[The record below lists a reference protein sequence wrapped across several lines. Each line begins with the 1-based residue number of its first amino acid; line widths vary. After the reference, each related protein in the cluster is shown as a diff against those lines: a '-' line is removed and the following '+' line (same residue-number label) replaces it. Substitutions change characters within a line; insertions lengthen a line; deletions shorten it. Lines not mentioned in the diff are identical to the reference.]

1 MTSSTNI
8 VLNNSCVLK
17 DKLLLFYKNKKN
29 YTLFIDIVDKKAKY
43 SLRVIEW
50 FVSNYSKK
58 YNIVYKVGNKDFNV
72 YLSYKDQLKSY
83 KKKQF
88 DPFKRYDKFN
98 FNIHDVSIVTT
109 IGQLN
114 FFKWAISN
122 NILEYVSKHLS
133 RIKED
138 MALNM
143 RHNEDDS
150 KSTTSQK
157 YKLEEPSN
165 GKEIPRKKRQS
176 LSSCAT
182 RTTVKR
188 YTKVVIT
195 FD

>member
-1 MTSSTNI
+1 MST
-8 VLNNSCVLK
+8 VVKTGCVLK
-17 DKLLLFYKNKKN
+17 DKLIAFYKSKKN
-29 YTLFIDIVDKKAKY
+29 YTEFINIVDKKANY
-43 SLRVIEW
+43 SLRIIEW

-58 YNIVYKVGNKDFNV
+58 YNIVYKIGNKDFNV

-98 FNIHDVSIVTT
+98 FNIHDATIVTT

-122 NILEYVSKHLS
+122 NILDYVSKYLDK
-133 RIKED
+133 IKED
-138 MALNM
+138 MNINI
-143 RHNEDDS
+143 RHQIVNVP
-150 KSTTSQK
+150 QP
-157 YKLEEPSN
+157 KLKQVEN
-165 GKEIPRKKRQS
+165 TKVAPRKKRQS
-176 LSSCAT
+176 LSACAT

>member
-1 MTSSTNI
+1 MDIN
-8 VLNNSCVLK
+8 LNSSCVLK
-17 DKLLLFYKNKKN
+17 DKLFLFYKNKKN
-29 YTLFIDIVDKKAKY
+29 YTAFIDIVNKKAKC

-58 YNIVYKVGNKDFNV
+58 YNIVYKIGNKDFNV

-98 FNIHDVSIVTT
+98 FSLHEGGPMVTT

-122 NILEYVSKHLS
+122 DILEYVSKNLAK
-133 RIKED
+133 IKED
-138 MALNM
+138 MILNI
-143 RHNEDDS
+143 RYNKDNEDDNQYQ
-150 KSTTSQK
+150 KKLIEST
-157 YKLEEPSN
+157 SN
-165 GKEIPRKKRQS
+165 VSRKKRQS
-176 LSSCAT
+176 LSVCAT

-188 YTKVVIT
+188 YTKVIIT